1 MKTAIISSE
10 TSKNHFTGDGHPEQ
24 PKRVIVITE
33 KLKNLENSHAAKRK
47 NNAMNIWVKR
57 DDAKNNIKPSKAKD
71 IIPVST
77 LSLIISDRFYSIS
90 LSVWPKRLSVVL
102 NCCKNSSK

>member
-1 MKTAIISSE
+1 
-10 TSKNHFTGDGHPEQ
+10 
-24 PKRVIVITE
+24 
-33 KLKNLENSHAAKRK
+33 
-47 NNAMNIWVKR
+47 MNIWMKR

-90 LSVWPKRLSVVL
+90 LSV
-102 NCCKNSSK
+102 